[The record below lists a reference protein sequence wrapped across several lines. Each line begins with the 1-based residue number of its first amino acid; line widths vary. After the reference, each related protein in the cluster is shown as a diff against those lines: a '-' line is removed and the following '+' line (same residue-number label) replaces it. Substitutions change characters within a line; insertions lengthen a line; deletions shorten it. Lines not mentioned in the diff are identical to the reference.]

1 MKTQRLPIG
10 SIDPNPDQPRKHF
23 DETALRELA
32 ASILAQGLLQPITVR
47 PKGKRFEIVAGERR
61 WRAHGLLVKQGH
73 AGFRTATCNVL
84 AMNDNARDLAA
95 IIENLQREDIKPIEE
110 AHAFKRLIDQG
121 MTAEDIAQATGAA
134 LFRVRWRLQLLN
146 LAPGI
151 LALFEASQL
160 DRQQAMEIARLPD
173 HRDQARILRLINA
186 GKLVGWK
193 PTRNAVDALLTEA
206 TQADIFGEAAPK
218 PSKQDAK
225 IVAGMERRIADV
237 LEMVG
242 RGWKDGECIIAARI
256 DLNRAGK
263 MADQLAELQK
273 ALRIMERELRHVTAQ
288 GQIVLPTNQR
298 RQAR

>member
-1 MKTQRLPIG
+1 
-10 SIDPNPDQPRKHF
+10 
-23 DETALRELA
+23 
-32 ASILAQGLLQPITVR
+32 
-47 PKGKRFEIVAGERR
+47 
-61 WRAHGLLVKQGH
+61 
-73 AGFRTATCNVL
+73 
-84 AMNDNARDLAA
+84 
-95 IIENLQREDIKPIEE
+95 
-110 AHAFKRLIDQG
+110 
-121 MTAEDIAQATGAA
+121 
-134 LFRVRWRLQLLN
+134 VRWRLQLLN

-151 LALFEASQL
+151 LALFEAAQL

-193 PTRNAVDALLTEA
+193 ATRNAVDALLTSA
-206 TQADIFGEAAPK
+206 TQADIFGEAAPE

-225 IVAGMERRIADV
+225 IVAGMERRITDV
-237 LEMVG
+237 AEMVG

-288 GQIVLPTNQR
+288 GQIVLPR